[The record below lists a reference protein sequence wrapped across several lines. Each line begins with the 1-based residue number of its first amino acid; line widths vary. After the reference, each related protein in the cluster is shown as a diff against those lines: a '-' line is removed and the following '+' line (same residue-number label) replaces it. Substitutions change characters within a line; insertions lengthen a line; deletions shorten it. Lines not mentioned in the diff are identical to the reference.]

1 MLEITE
7 NLIIKD
13 INEVIEKMQ
22 QLKQRGIRFSIDD
35 FGTGYSSLAYLQ
47 RMPID
52 QLKIDRS
59 FVQDISHNENDAAIV
74 DAIIAMAK
82 SLKLDII
89 AEGVE
94 TPEQVD
100 YLVCC
105 GCNAFQ
111 GYWFSRPLPGAE
123 VLSKLDTQSKRKRHH
138 V

>member
-7 NLIIKD
+7 NLIIKN
-13 INEVIEKMQ
+13 ITEVIEKMRL
-22 QLKQRGIRFSIDD
+22 LKQRGIRFSIDD
-35 FGTGYSSLAYLQ
+35 FGTGYSSLAYLR

-59 FVQDISHNENDAAIV
+59 FVQDITHNENDAAIV
-74 DAIIAMAK
+74 NTIIAMAG
-82 SLKLDII
+82 SLNLDII

-94 TPEQVD
+94 TPEQVA
-100 YLVCC
+100 YLADC

-123 VLSKLDTQSKRKRHH
+123 VLSILDEG
-138 V
+138 

>member
-1 MLEITE
+1 
-7 NLIIKD
+7 
-13 INEVIEKMQ
+13 
-22 QLKQRGIRFSIDD
+22 
-35 FGTGYSSLAYLQ
+35 GTGYSSLAYLQ

-59 FVQDISHNENDAAIV
+59 FVQDITRNENDAALV
-74 DAIIAMAK
+74 NAIIAMAG

-94 TPEQVD
+94 TFEQVD
-100 YLVCC
+100 HLVGC

-123 VLSKLDTQSKRKRHH
+123 VLAKLDKG
-138 V
+138 